1 MAGEKL
7 VIKKKKYQ
15 GTTQV
20 VSARLPA
27 DMIRDL
33 DRVAEKTG
41 YNRNEVVAMCL
52 EFAMENLVTDNGKG
66 GRK

>member
-20 VSARLPA
+20 VSARLPG
-27 DMIRDL
+27 DMIREL
-33 DRVAEKTG
+33 DKVAERTG
-41 YNRNEVVAMCL
+41 YNRNEVIGLCL
-52 EFAMENLVTDNGKG
+52 EFALEHLETDNGKG
-66 GRK
+66 GRT